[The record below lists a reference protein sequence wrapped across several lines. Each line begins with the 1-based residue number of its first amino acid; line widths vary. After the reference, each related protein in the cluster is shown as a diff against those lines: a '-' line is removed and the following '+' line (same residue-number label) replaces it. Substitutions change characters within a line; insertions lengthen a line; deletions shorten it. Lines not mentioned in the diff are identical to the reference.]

1 LNYRHGIIGADG
13 MEAQITG
20 LGKTELQNQFIEM
33 RARGLSYSKIA
44 KTLGLSK
51 GTLSVWNKELSEEIA
66 SLKEIQLEELYEKYY
81 LLKKGR
87 IELIGSQLKKLQE
100 ELSSRDFS
108 EVATEKLLDLLLRYH
123 EALKAEY
130 VELRDETDT
139 KMNAEDITQELQEV
153 LRRYREGEA
162 DKDRAQRE
170 TIILMSMI
178 KAIETTELQKR
189 LESLESVL
197 DSR

>member
-1 LNYRHGIIGADG
+1 

-66 SLKEIQLEELYEKYY
+66 GLKEIQLEELYEKYY

-139 KMNAEDITQELQEV
+139 KMNAEDITRELQEV

-178 KAIETTELQKR
+178 KAIETTELQRR